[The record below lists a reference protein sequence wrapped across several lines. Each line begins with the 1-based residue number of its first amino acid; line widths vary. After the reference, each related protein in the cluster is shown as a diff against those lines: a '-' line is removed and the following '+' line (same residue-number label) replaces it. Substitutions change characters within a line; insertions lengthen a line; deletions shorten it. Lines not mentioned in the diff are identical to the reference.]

1 MKRISINDND
11 FDIDISLDELEKLA
25 KEIVIQPCYVP
36 GNFPW
41 EYPV

>member
-25 KEIVIQPCYVP
+25 KEIVI
-36 GNFPW
+36 
-41 EYPV
+41 